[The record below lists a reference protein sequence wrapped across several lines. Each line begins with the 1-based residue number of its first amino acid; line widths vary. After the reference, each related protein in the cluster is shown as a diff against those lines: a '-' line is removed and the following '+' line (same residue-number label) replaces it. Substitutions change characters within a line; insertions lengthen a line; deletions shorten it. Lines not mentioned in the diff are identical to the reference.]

1 MLKKLVFAFL
11 WLCLLAG
18 TAQTLP
24 VPAPHHP
31 VTTPVIVRAVR

>member
-1 MLKKLVFAFL
+1 MLKKVAFAFL

-24 VPAPHHP
+24 VPQSATAP
-31 VTTPVIVRAVR
+31 VTTRAAR

>member
-1 MLKKLVFAFL
+1 MLKRLAFAFL

-24 VPAPHHP
+24 VPQSATAPAP
-31 VTTPVIVRAVR
+31 VRAAR